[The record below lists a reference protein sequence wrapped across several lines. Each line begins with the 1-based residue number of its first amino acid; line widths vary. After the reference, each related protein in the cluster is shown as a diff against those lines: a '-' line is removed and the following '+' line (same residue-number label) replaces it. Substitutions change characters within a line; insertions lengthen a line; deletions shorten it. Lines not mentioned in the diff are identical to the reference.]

1 MVNGLN
7 VNVCPESCLPV
18 TSWKVLSGNDMLVS
32 VTALI
37 SAEIPSIPALIGLIV
52 SLM

>member
-18 TSWKVLSGNDMLVS
+18 TSWNVLSGNDMLVS

-37 SAEIPSIPALIGLIV
+37 SAEIPLIPVLIGFMV
-52 SLM
+52 YFM